1 VTYRRRSARVLVID
15 RAGRVLLLRIR
26 SRRRA
31 FWVTPGGGV
40 ADGEPLP
47 DAAAREL
54 REEVGLTVPAA
65 ELGRPVAFSEGYAD
79 LKWAEG
85 VFRDDFFLH
94 RLDAHDAHEIDISG
108 MEDFERSYHDGH
120 RWWSAAELPTATDPV
135 YPLGLAELVT
145 DLVNGDPPAEPVQL
159 PWHH

>member
-1 VTYRRRSARVLVID
+1 MLLID
-15 RAGRVLLLRIR
+15 GAGRVLLLRIR
-26 SRRRA
+26 SKRRA

-40 ADGEPLP
+40 ADGEALP

-65 ELGRPVAFSEGYAD
+65 ELGAPVAFSEGHAVFT
-79 LKWAEG
+79 WAEG

-94 RLDAHDAHEIDISG
+94 RVDAHEIDTSG
-108 MEDFERSYHDGH
+108 MEDFERGYHDGH
-120 RWWSAAELPTATDPV
+120 RWWSATELPTATDPV

-145 DLVNGDPPAEPVQL
+145 GLVTVGPPAEPVQL
-159 PWHH
+159 RWHH